1 MAGIFDVVG
10 YDFKGDRLCG
20 RCVVQP
26 VSEAYPSSP
35 KATDDMTAEEF
46 LTAVAQTMGI
56 NRMHEKN
63 HTANQFPKVVFR
75 GNVQGDTCDSCS
87 EPLA

>member
-26 VSEAYPSSP
+26 VSNAYPLAP
-35 KATDDMTAEEF
+35 QATDDISAEAF
-46 LTAVAQTMGI
+46 LTAVAQFVGL
-56 NRMHEKN
+56 NRMNEKN
-63 HTANQFPKVVFR
+63 HTASQFPKVVFR
-75 GNVQGDTCDSCS
+75 GNIQGDTCDSCS